1 MDTSRSFKKRNAL
14 VFIRLARSNNTLMTI
29 SFGKMK
35 TGNWVQTLPTCE
47 ATYFAFNSGAREK
60 LIENKT

>member
-1 MDTSRSFKKRNAL
+1 
-14 VFIRLARSNNTLMTI
+14 MTI